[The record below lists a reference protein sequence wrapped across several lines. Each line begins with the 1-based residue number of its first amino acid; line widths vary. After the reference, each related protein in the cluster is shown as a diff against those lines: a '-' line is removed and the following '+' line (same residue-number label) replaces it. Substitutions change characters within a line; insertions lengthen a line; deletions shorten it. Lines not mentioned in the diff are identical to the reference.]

1 MQSRQGFILKFPK
14 AENLELVAA
23 LIVAAG
29 LVAGNMYFFFPFR
42 EDTRFKGS
50 SGVNGFTE
58 SSAR

>member
-1 MQSRQGFILKFPK
+1 MKFPK

-50 SGVNGFTE
+50 SGVNSFTE
-58 SSAR
+58 GSAR